1 MKNLKRILAAAG
13 AILLIAMYVSTLV
26 FAFIDHSKTLGLL
39 KASIACTII
48 LPCLL
53 YAYSLVYKISKR
65 QDIEFPEKSIED
77 SLEDPSDNFSK
88 DSVNE
93 SSNNSNT
100 KK

>member
-1 MKNLKRILAAAG
+1 MKNLKRILAAIG

-53 YAYSLVYKISKR
+53 YAYSLVYKISQHHDLEYPSEEALEETK
-65 QDIEFPEKSIED
+65 DD
-77 SLEDPSDNFSK
+77 SPGNFSADSPK
-88 DSVNE
+88 DSN
-93 SSNNSNT
+93 
-100 KK
+100 

>member
-13 AILLIAMYVSTLV
+13 AILLITMYVSTLV

-53 YAYSLVYKISKR
+53 YAYSLVYKISKH
-65 QDIEFPEKSIED
+65 QDIEFPSEESSED
-77 SLEDPSDNFSK
+77 SDKNSMEDISK
-88 DSVNE
+88 DSIIKE
-93 SSNNSNT
+93 
-100 KK
+100 

>member
-1 MKNLKRILAAAG
+1 MKNLKRILAAIA

-53 YAYSLVYKISKR
+53 YAYSLVYKISKHN
-65 QDIEFPEKSIED
+65 D
-77 SLEDPSDNFSK
+77 LEYPGKDPAFDADKKDPSKETPKN
-88 DSVNE
+88 
-93 SSNNSNT
+93 
-100 KK
+100 KKA